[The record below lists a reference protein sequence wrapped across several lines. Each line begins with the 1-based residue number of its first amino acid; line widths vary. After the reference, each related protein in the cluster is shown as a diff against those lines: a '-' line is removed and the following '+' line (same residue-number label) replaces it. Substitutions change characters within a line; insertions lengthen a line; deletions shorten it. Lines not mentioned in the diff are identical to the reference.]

1 MAKMRMIK
9 YSKPYLIMI
18 FISIGLL
25 YAQANFNLTLPD
37 YLSKIVNVGIQQGGV
52 EDAVPE
58 AIREIEMNR
67 TLLFLTPENQ
77 TDVLNAYKLVY
88 NGTTEANQHVKKYP
102 ALVNQSVYILIHTD
116 SATIAHLN
124 PIMARAL
131 LNVAFVELLMAN
143 DTLRMAINFQLGLP
157 PNASLPGG
165 TDLFEFLKTQPV
177 TLALIMAVVNSQL
190 NALGDQLIIQ
200 AGTQV
205 VITEYKALGMDLDQL
220 QLNYLL
226 YYGGLM
232 ILLTIL
238 SMACTIAV
246 SYLAAKIATGMAR
259 DMRRDIFKKVEKFSS
274 TEFDNFSTAS
284 LITRSTNDITQ
295 VQMAVMMIIRMVFYA
310 PIIGIGGIIHAVELA
325 PTMWWILA
333 MAVAVLLGLILV
345 VFYIALPKF
354 KSIQRLV
361 DRLNL
366 VARESLTG
374 MMVVRAFNKQQYE
387 ESRFDKAN
395 IDLTKVSLFIN
406 RVMVVMMP
414 LMMMLMNVLTIV
426 VIWVGSHEIAN
437 ANLQVGDMIAFMQY
451 AIQVAFSFLM
461 LSLMFI
467 ILPRASVSVSRIAEV
482 LKTDITI
489 QDIENPKHFDEPF
502 QGTIEFQNVSFRY
515 SGAPE
520 DALHNISFIAPSG
533 KITAFIGPTGSG
545 KSTLINLIPRFYD
558 VTSGAILIDGIDVR
572 EVSQHEL
579 RDKIGFVPQKDVLF
593 SGTVASNLLF
603 ANENASEEELKYAIE
618 TAQVTEF
625 VNAKS
630 EGMATE
636 IAQGGMNVSGGQKQ
650 RFAIARALV
659 KKAPINVLDDSFSNL
674 DFKTDVALRKALRK
688 SISASTVLIVTQRVS
703 TIKNAD
709 QIIVIDEGKIVG
721 KGTHL
726 ELMENC
732 PTYKDIAIS
741 QLNLEEL
748 L

>member
-1 MAKMRMIK
+1 MKKVRMIK
-9 YSKPYLIMI
+9 YTKPYLIMI

-37 YLSKIVNVGIQQGGV
+37 YLSKIVNVGIQQGGI

-58 AIREIEMNR
+58 AIQEIEMNR

-77 TDVLNAYKLVY
+77 TDVLNAYKLVN
-88 NGTTEANQHVKKYP
+88 NGTTEANQYIEKYP
-102 ALVNQSVYILIHTD
+102 VLINQSVYILIHTD
-116 SATIAHLN
+116 SATITHLN

-131 LNVAFVELLMAN
+131 LTVAFVKLLMEN
-143 DTLRMAINFQLGLP
+143 DTLRMVINLQLGL
-157 PNASLPGG
+157 SLPGG
-165 TDLFEFLKTQPV
+165 TDLFEYLQTQPPTTIV
-177 TLALIMAVVNSQL
+177 LIISVVNSQL
-190 NALGDQLIIQ
+190 AALGDKFLIQ
-200 AGTQV
+200 AATQV
-205 VITEYKALGMDLDQL
+205 VKAEYEALGMDLNQL

-246 SYLAAKIATGMAR
+246 SYLAAKIATGIAR
-259 DMRRDIFKKVEKFSS
+259 DMRRDIFKKVENFSS
-274 TEFDNFSTAS
+274 AEFDSFSTAS

-295 VQMAVMMIIRMVFYA
+295 VQMAVMMIVRMVFYA
-310 PIIGIGGIIHAVELA
+310 PIIGIGGVIHAVELA
-325 PTMWWILA
+325 PTMWWIIA
-333 MAVAVLLGLILV
+333 MAVGVLLGLILV

-374 MMVVRAFNKQQYE
+374 IMVVRAFNKQQYE

-406 RVMVVMMP
+406 RVMVIMMP
-414 LMMMLMNVLTIV
+414 FMMMLMNVLTIV
-426 VIWVGSHEIAN
+426 IIWVGSHEIAN

-451 AIQVAFSFLM
+451 AIQVAFAFLM

-467 ILPRASVSVSRIAEV
+467 ILPRASVSIHRIAEV

-489 QDIENPKHFDEPF
+489 QDNENPKHFTEPF
-502 QGTIEFQNVSFRY
+502 KGTIEFQNVSFRY
-515 SGAPE
+515 GGAPE
-520 DALHNISFIAPSG
+520 DALHNISFIAHSG
-533 KITAFIGPTGSG
+533 EVTAFIGPTGSG

-572 EVSQHEL
+572 EVSQHDL

-593 SGTVASNLLF
+593 SGTVESNLLF
-603 ANENASEEELKYAIE
+603 ADENASEEELKYAIQ
-618 TAQVTEF
+618 TAQITDF
-625 VNAKS
+625 VDTKS

-636 IAQGGMNVSGGQKQ
+636 IAQGGTNVSGGQKQ

-659 KKAPINVLDDSFSNL
+659 KKAPINILDDSFSNL
-674 DFKTDVALRKALRK
+674 DFKTDIALRKALRK

-709 QIIVIDEGKIVG
+709 QIIVINEGRIVG
-721 KGTHL
+721 KGTHV
-726 ELMENC
+726 ELMETC
-732 PTYKDIAIS
+732 PIYKDIAIS
-741 QLNLEEL
+741 QLKLEEL

>member
-1 MAKMRMIK
+1 MKKVRMIK
-9 YSKPYLIMI
+9 YTKPYLIMI
-18 FISIGLL
+18 FIAIGLL

-58 AIREIEMNR
+58 AIQEIEMNR

-77 TDVLNAYKLVY
+77 TDVLNAYKLVN
-88 NGTTEANQHVKKYP
+88 NGTTEANQYIDKYP
-102 ALVNQSVYILIHTD
+102 VLINQSVYVLTHTD
-116 SATIAHLN
+116 SATITHLN

-143 DTLRMAINFQLGLP
+143 DTLLNSTNTLLGL
-157 PNASLPGG
+157 SLPGNG
-165 TDLFEFLKTQPV
+165 TDLFEYFETNPMGPYSKMV
-177 TLALIMAVVNSQL
+177 IMAVVTSQL
-190 NALGDQLIIQ
+190 NALGDKFIIQ
-200 AGTQV
+200 AATQV
-205 VITEYKALGMDLDQL
+205 VRAEYEALGMDLNQL

-246 SYLAAKIATGMAR
+246 SYLSAKIATGIAR
-259 DMRRDIFKKVEKFSS
+259 DMRRDIFKKIEKFSS
-274 TEFDNFSTAS
+274 AEFDSFSTAS

-295 VQMAVMMIIRMVFYA
+295 VQMAVMMIVRMVFYA
-310 PIIGIGGIIHAVELA
+310 PIIGIGGVIHAIELA
-325 PTMWWILA
+325 PTMWWIIA
-333 MAVAVLLGLILV
+333 MAVGVLLGLILV

-374 MMVVRAFNKQQYE
+374 IMVVRAFNKQQYE
-387 ESRFDKAN
+387 EGRFDKAN

-406 RVMVVMMP
+406 RVMVIMMP

-426 VIWVGSHEIAN
+426 IIWVGSHEIAN

-451 AIQVAFSFLM
+451 AIQVAFAFLM

-467 ILPRASVSVSRIAEV
+467 ILPRASVSISRIAEV
-482 LKTDITI
+482 LKTDIVI
-489 QDIENPKHFDEPF
+489 QDAENPKLFTEPF
-502 QGTIEFQNVSFRY
+502 KGTIEFRNVSFRY
-515 SGAPE
+515 AGAPE
-520 DALHNISFIAPSG
+520 DALHNISFTAHSG
-533 KITAFIGPTGSG
+533 EVTAFIGPTGSG
-545 KSTLINLIPRFYD
+545 KSTLINLVPRFYD

-572 EVSQHEL
+572 EVSQHDL

-593 SGTVASNLLF
+593 SGTVESNLLF
-603 ANENASEEELKYAIE
+603 ADENASEEELKYAIQ
-618 TAQVTEF
+618 TAQITDF
-625 VNAKS
+625 VDAKS
-630 EGMATE
+630 EGIATE
-636 IAQGGMNVSGGQKQ
+636 IAQGGTNVSGGQKQ

-659 KKAPINVLDDSFSNL
+659 KKAPINILDDSFSNL

-709 QIIVIDEGKIVG
+709 QIIVINEGRIVG
-721 KGTHL
+721 KGTHV
-726 ELMENC
+726 ELMETC
-732 PTYKDIAIS
+732 PIYKDIAIS
-741 QLNLEEL
+741 QLKLEEL